1 MLGFQPQ
8 QATIMIVLNAPV
20 EERIGGWNT
29 LKSDIQKL
37 SMLGKNNEVIYYEL
51 QFCLVGVWLPVAYFA
66 TAPSQLF

>member
-1 MLGFQPQ
+1 VLGFQPQ